1 MSRINKKTLIELIN
15 QYQIYLTILNYSRN
29 TINSYA
35 YFLDRL
41 IQHMQDNNLRIFKK
55 EVLNTFV
62 LEQFSSSASYSN
74 LARSALNGFF
84 LFVCKNESL
93 FCKTNIEH
101 KKTSTKLPAIINQ
114 EKMLELIE
122 AKRNERSSWIDYRNF
137 AIVYLIYS
145 SGARITEVLHIK
157 PGHFFG
163 NNQLLIVEPKGGS
176 ERIVYVNRKTLEY
189 LMEYKLMCP
198 FKQGKHFWKNFHG
211 KQLTRNAASIELY
224 RYVGIRPHQIR
235 HFYATHLYKNG
246 MDLLVLSELL
256 GHRSI
261 STTQIYIHLQKED
274 LYKCVERCHP
284 LSKNLQTLQK

>member
-1 MSRINKKTLIELIN
+1 MHNK
-15 QYQIYLTILNYSRN
+15 
-29 TINSYA
+29 
-35 YFLDRL
+35 
-41 IQHMQDNNLRIFKK
+41 NLRVFKK
-55 EVLNTFV
+55 EDLKTIIY
-62 LEQFSSSASYSN
+62 EQFSGSPSYSN

-93 FCKTNIEH
+93 FCKANIEH
-101 KKTSTKLPAIINQ
+101 KKTSRKLPEIINQ

-122 AKRNERSSWIDYRNF
+122 IKRNERSSWIDYRNF

-145 SGARITEVLHIK
+145 SGARITEVLNIK

-163 NNQLLIVEPKGGS
+163 NNQLLIVEPKGGN
-176 ERIVYVNRKTLEY
+176 ERVVYVNQRTLEY

-198 FKQGKHFWKNFHG
+198 YKQGKYFWRNFHG

-246 MDLLVLSELL
+246 MDLLVLSALL

-261 STTQIYIHLQKED
+261 STTQIYIHLQKEE
-274 LYKCVERCHP
+274 LYKCVEKCHP
-284 LSKNLQTLQK
+284 LSKKRIKFQISLKFALQSIFICAPYIESFFYK